1 MDVELRH
8 LQAFVAAARH
18 ASFTH
23 AAKTVHV
30 SQPTFTVQIR
40 QLETA
45 LGVRLLDR
53 NTRSVRLTP
62 IGRELA
68 PVIERILRELES
80 VLLNTQALSA
90 KASGFV
96 AVAALP
102 TLSATMLPGIIAAFR
117 AGNPGIAIHLRE
129 AVSVRLAAMVKAGEV
144 DFGFGSLP
152 SGEPEVEFAPL
163 FNDSMSA
170 IVPRRSPFAEKRS
183 VPLRDLAATPLI
195 LMGRDSSVR
204 TVVDRALAGIG
215 HFSPPDYEAGYIST
229 ALGMVEAGLGITILP
244 SSVLRMSR
252 SRELVSRPIRD
263 PGIGREVGLI
273 QMRGRSLSKAAEAFQ
288 RAIRGKCAE
297 LYSRRQR

>member
-80 VLLNTQALSA
+80 VLVNTQALSA

-129 AVSVRLAAMVKAGEV
+129 AVSARLAAMVKAGEV

-183 VPLRDLAATPLI
+183 VPLKELAATPLI

-215 HFSPPDYEAGYIST
+215 HFSPPDYEAGYISR
-229 ALGMVEAGLGITILP
+229 A
-244 SSVLRMSR
+244 SR
-252 SRELVSRPIRD
+252 FCPRPCC
-263 PGIGREVGLI
+263 E
-273 QMRGRSLSKAAEAFQ
+273 
-288 RAIRGKCAE
+288 
-297 LYSRRQR
+297 

>member
-8 LQAFVAAARH
+8 LQAFVAAAQH
-18 ASFTH
+18 SSFTR

-68 PVIERILRELES
+68 PVIERILRDLES

-117 AGNPGIAIHLRE
+117 SRNPGIAIQLRE
-129 AVSVRLAAMVKAGEV
+129 AVSGRLAGNGE
-144 DFGFGSLP
+144 GG
-152 SGEPEVEFAPL
+152 
-163 FNDSMSA
+163 
-170 IVPRRSPFAEKRS
+170 
-183 VPLRDLAATPLI
+183 
-195 LMGRDSSVR
+195 
-204 TVVDRALAGIG
+204 
-215 HFSPPDYEAGYIST
+215 
-229 ALGMVEAGLGITILP
+229 
-244 SSVLRMSR
+244 
-252 SRELVSRPIRD
+252 
-263 PGIGREVGLI
+263 
-273 QMRGRSLSKAAEAFQ
+273 
-288 RAIRGKCAE
+288 
-297 LYSRRQR
+297 